1 MHYRRPSDGPG
12 DYFFLK
18 GLFGSPEQKAEQQ
31 RQHNK
36 FWNGV
41 GSAIKATK
49 KHFDEKGKFVSGA
62 INGLEAVTTILIG
75 AASDITKALFG
86 QEEAS
91 KPVQLLKSTSPSSS
105 TQKVAST
112 TAAPEVDHDIEDD
125 LDNDSDRDDDDDDD
139 DDDNSEPL
147 DSSGV
152 SEQSDS
158 KYYYYDDDSDS
169 YETEEY
175 EESSADYE
183 DS

>member
-1 MHYRRPSDGPG
+1 M
-12 DYFFLK
+12 
-18 GLFGSPEQKAEQQ
+18 
-31 RQHNK
+31 
-36 FWNGV
+36 

-62 INGLEAVTTILIG
+62 INGLEAVATILTG

-86 QEEAS
+86 RETAS
-91 KPVQLLKSTSPSSS
+91 KPVQLLKSTSPPSS

-125 LDNDSDRDDDDDDD
+125 LDNDSDRDDDDDED
-139 DDDNSEPL
+139 SEPL